1 MILFYPKDLTFSI
14 YIIIMM
20 TEWLEYGR
28 SLYSASARMIFKP
41 QWFFYCNNMID
52 SSNKMR

>member
-28 SLYSASARMIFKP
+28 SLYSASERMIFKQ